1 MARETTLGGRLRNYV
16 SFSLLIGAK
25 AFSKLFYRLAIR
37 WVGAVPEDPWTGIRL
52 ITMLHHTS
60 LYEPIFAAGAPD
72 GLLWEIAKNGVV
84 PVAKKTTDRPIV
96 GWFFR
101 LVAPN
106 VVPVTRERDE
116 TWTELL
122 RQIGNPEAVVVILPE
137 GRMKRS
143 SGLDSEGR
151 PMTIRGG
158 IADILQAIPSG
169 RMLVVYSGG
178 LHHVQAPGETIP
190 RLFKNV
196 RLRLEII
203 DIGTY
208 RDALGEYANHSDFKA
223 AVIGDLTRRRDLY
236 CPAAAPLAHAMLPL
250 PESPLPDPAP
260 SNAEGESGP

>member
-1 MARETTLGGRLRNYV
+1 MARETTWRGRLRSCV
-16 SFSLLIGAK
+16 SFALLIGVK
-25 AFSKLFYRLAIR
+25 AFSKIFYRLAIR

-72 GLLWEIAKNGVV
+72 RLLWEIAKNGVL
-84 PVAKKTTDRPIV
+84 PVAKKTTDRPLV
-96 GWFFR
+96 GRFFS
-101 LVAPN
+101 LVARN
-106 VVPVTRERDE
+106 VVPVTRQRDE
-116 TWTELL
+116 TWSELL
-122 RQIGNPEAVVVILPE
+122 SQIGNPEAIVVILPE

-158 IADILQAIPSG
+158 IADIIRAIPDG
-169 RMLVVYSGG
+169 RMLIVYSGG

-203 DIGTY
+203 DIAEY
-208 RDALGEYANHSDFKA
+208 RKRLGETADHSAFKS
-223 AVIGDLTRRRDLY
+223 AVISDLTRRRDLY
-236 CPAAAPLAHAMLPL
+236 CPAATPLAHTLP
-250 PESPLPDPAP
+250 PPAD
-260 SNAEGESGP
+260 N